1 MVLLRENFIQLQYIG
16 LWQPL
21 CWPSNDIKSR
31 VYWLYTIHILV
42 MIHCFTLS
50 EALSLFTL
58 IENIEDF
65 SDNCFMLLTMFAV
78 CVKAVVTLLRRSE
91 IIDILTALDVH
102 PFKPMNT
109 DEERIQEEFNKRIR
123 FFTFFYAGV
132 VECSVWIMS
141 ISVFFQGIPFGVLP
155 YKAWLPYDYSKSTVY
170 WLTFCA
176 QLFTIIIGANICIG
190 CDTVMPGFYTIVCAQ
205 FNILRYRLEKVI
217 DEFDDAIVLKPE
229 EMIFTYREHCEKGII
244 TCVQYHKAIFEIAKK
259 INSISSSIIFVQYL
273 ASSIIICLSIFMLS
287 HMPLFSSQFVYFTLY
302 LTCMMSQIFLLCAS
316 ANEATIECQNL
327 TTGIY
332 NTKWYNLNHRAKSY
346 LGLVMVRTLR
356 PVIFK
361 SGHIIVLSLSSFSN
375 LLKHSYSAYNVLQ
388 QSSK

>member
-123 FFTFFYAGV
+123 
-132 VECSVWIMS
+132 
-141 ISVFFQGIPFGVLP
+141 
-155 YKAWLPYDYSKSTVY
+155 
-170 WLTFCA
+170 
-176 QLFTIIIGANICIG
+176 
-190 CDTVMPGFYTIVCAQ
+190 
-205 FNILRYRLEKVI
+205 
-217 DEFDDAIVLKPE
+217 
-229 EMIFTYREHCEKGII
+229 
-244 TCVQYHKAIFEIAKK
+244 IAKK